1 MHEHDGTH
9 VNSAAGDGAD
19 PESPRSEWGRHLS
32 VGLAMLLMGLLSL
45 VGSASAAPS
54 DTAPI
59 GRFLSAGV
67 EVDLELSQASFFSDH
82 ANEPVEVVCV
92 DGATRMKVRGYFG
105 QGESVLTGW
114 TSAIDVQV
122 SGWTP
127 KPCVWGPKLR
137 AQPVTCSFVRGR

>member
-1 MHEHDGTH
+1 VGPPPQLRPDDAADGTAQPGWFG
-9 VNSAAGDGAD
+9 VR
-19 PESPRSEWGRHLS
+19 P
-32 VGLAMLLMGLLSL
+32 
-45 VGSASAAPS
+45 PS
-54 DTAPI
+54 DTASI

-92 DGATRMKVRGYFG
+92 DGATRTKVRGYFG

-114 TSAIDVQV
+114 TSAKDVQV